1 MSRSVLPI
9 LAGLA
14 LSAVCGCAG
23 SSQQAISH
31 SLAAQV
37 PAAQVA
43 AQPPTDFEF
52 EFNHT
57 ESSSPR
63 RFTRDA
69 ELVNS
74 LHAASPTRTNE

>member
-1 MSRSVLPI
+1 
-9 LAGLA
+9 
-14 LSAVCGCAG
+14 
-23 SSQQAISH
+23 
-31 SLAAQV
+31 
-37 PAAQVA
+37 VA